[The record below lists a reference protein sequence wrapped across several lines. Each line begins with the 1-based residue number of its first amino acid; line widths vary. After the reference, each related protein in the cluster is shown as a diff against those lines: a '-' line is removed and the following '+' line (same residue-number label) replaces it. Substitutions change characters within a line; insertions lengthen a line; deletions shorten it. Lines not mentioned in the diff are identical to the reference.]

1 MEKKKVNMG
10 ELKELN
16 ESQLKEIL
24 PDKELPAEGTE
35 GSEILP
41 HEADFDRLFERIDA
55 ENTELHKAYLQNQ
68 YEQSVAEGLE
78 DDDTGLDELV
88 DGYDEDVN
96 IEKRIRIKNSPTD
109 NKDIEEKK
117 DEEEVSEKVE
127 DEILIDTNTLPKVKF
142 NKPEV
147 KRVESD
153 KIVIEKTLDDEFDAD
168 LSDLE
173 DDDTEVVKIDKED
186 KLNDMDVDLS
196 DLEDDNHVTVDSEV
210 DEAYE
215 RLKREATE
223 KISPIDNVVDLSK
236 FKISTKVK
244 KTPSLMLRNAVKS
257 NFYTWVCSISKKPI
271 TMSEMTGTE
280 IMNLNRDS
288 GDNTYA
294 YVLNMLNTIFDHI
307 ISPKPDTMLEWAKTM
322 PTNDLNDIF
331 FAIYGAVYGKS
342 NRVYTSCDKDGV
354 NGTGCGNA
362 WVTHSLDMS
371 ELYETKHQDEI
382 DKILNTEVTKYE
394 ASMIDVTLLQVTD
407 DWAFALKQPSI
418 YNSYIEP
425 HHLGTEIN
433 KYDNILHILMCID
446 SIYYINGNTNE
457 LEEIEF
463 KSFNNPEK
471 RTKAKYRQLKKFLDA
486 LTSDQTANLTKAIN
500 EIIEESNNQALA
512 TYQLPGGVCPKCGNK
527 IEPTT
532 MSADELLFIR
542 LQLGNMRN

>member
-96 IEKRIRIKNSPTD
+96 IEKRIHIKNSPTD

-147 KRVESD
+147 KHVESD

-186 KLNDMDVDLS
+186 KLNNMDVDLS